1 MDKPRRGNA
10 PVIMTAPRGK
20 GVEHLVSDFAALST
34 SERQSGS
41 GRGTP
46 WSHAMLPKTKPTH
59 IDDKRGTSS
68 EQDINSKILFVARLG
83 VSGDPISIVANYI
96 RILSKPSWQ
105 LFQYHIGR
113 RLLLSLF
120 HPP

>member
-34 SERQSGS
+34 GERQAGS

-46 WSHAMLPKTKPTH
+46 WSNTAVPKTKPTH
-59 IDDKRGTSS
+59 IEDKRGTGDRSRSFSS
-68 EQDINSKILFVARLG
+68 MGICVVG

-105 LFQYHIGR
+105 LFQYHIGKDSI
-113 RLLLSLF
+113 L
-120 HPP
+120 